1 MDLKSKL
8 YLIDDN
14 GDKFMGIGVMWLLER
29 ISSTSSL
36 RKAAADMDI
45 SYSKAFTMIKNLETG
60 LGMNVI
66 IRQKGGQSRDGAQLT
81 EFGLKFLEL
90 YRNFNSTAKRALEEP
105 YEEFCSNLSKLM
117 EEEQNG

>member
-90 YRNFNSTAKRALEEP
+90 YRDFNSKAKRALDEP
-105 YEEFCSNLSKLM
+105 YEEFCAKLTNLM